1 LEAVNTSGEM
11 GAQDVEAVRRFYASW
26 TNADL
31 PGMLDVT
38 DPAIDAVPV
47 LGLLYERRNYRG
59 HDGISQWFEEVKDLW
74 EGFEVHVERTAEID
88 GAVVAF
94 LHLVAHQGGRTSD
107 ARIGVICRMRDH
119 KIVSITGRDADEIAE
134 ELPGGAIT

>member
-1 LEAVNTSGEM
+1 MEAVNTSGRD
-11 GAQDVEAVRRFYASW
+11 GRAGCRGR
-26 TNADL
+26 
-31 PGMLDVT
+31 
-38 DPAIDAVPV
+38 PA
-47 LGLLYERRNYRG
+47 LLRVVDERRSARDARCHRPGHRRG
-59 HDGISQWFEEVKDLW
+59 PGPRAALQAAQHDGISQWFEEVKDLW

-94 LHLVAHQGGRTSD
+94 LHLVAHQGGRASD

-134 ELPGGAIT
+134 EMPGGAMT

>member
-1 LEAVNTSGEM
+1 MA
-11 GAQDVEAVRRFYASW
+11 AQDVDAVRRFYSSW

-31 PGMLDVT
+31 PGMLEVA
-38 DPAIDAVPV
+38 DPATDAVPV
-47 LGLLYERRNYRG
+47 LGLLYKRRNYRG
-59 HDGISQWFEEVKDLW
+59 HEGISQWFEEVGDLW

-94 LHLVAHQGGRTSD
+94 LHLIAHQGVRSSD

-119 KIVSITGRDADEIAE
+119 KIVSISGRAADEIAE
-134 ELPGGAIT
+134 ELPPGAIT